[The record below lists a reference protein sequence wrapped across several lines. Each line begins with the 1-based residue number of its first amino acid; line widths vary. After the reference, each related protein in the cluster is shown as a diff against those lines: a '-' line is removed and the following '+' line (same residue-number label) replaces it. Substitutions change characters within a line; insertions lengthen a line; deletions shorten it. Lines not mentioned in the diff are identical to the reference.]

1 MKASVFKGE
10 LRTGDLLHVP
20 RGFPHAA
27 ETMGDEPSLHL
38 TVSMVKN
45 AEWSDVLLATLEEID
60 VNSITPEVRFELL
73 LLICHSFIYRNSTMV
88 TRVVVYYSLFYPKLW
103 FVCEKPPNNT

>member
-73 LLICHSFIYRNSTMV
+73 PIDLKDIVFKTWTL
-88 TRVVVYYSLFYPKLW
+88 VVISSAPGTVLPEAV
-103 FVCEKPPNNT
+103 VCLRETSK